1 MGRAPWGS
9 NGENGGFGAADGP
22 FGAVVAQPAEDWLC
36 AASSALMVAGD
47 ICEPP
52 PGHGGGVELP
62 VAGPFP
68 GKSKGFVAPCP
79 KPVDCGD
86 GGFGDVSDCSTSSAD
101 DTAPRAS
108 SMAELRQMPHGAAFI
123 FPAKGPP

>member
-22 FGAVVAQPAEDWLC
+22 FGAVVAEPAEDWLC

-62 VAGPFP
+62 VAGPFQ

-86 GGFGDVSDCSTSSAD
+86 GGFRHRSHPRPTPAGD
-101 DTAPRAS
+101 
-108 SMAELRQMPHGAAFI
+108 
-123 FPAKGPP
+123 PPP

>member
-1 MGRAPWGS
+1 
-9 NGENGGFGAADGP
+9 
-22 FGAVVAQPAEDWLC
+22 
-36 AASSALMVAGD
+36 MVAGD

-79 KPVDCGD
+79 KPVDCEDD
-86 GGFGDVSDCSTSSAD
+86 GFDDVSDCSASSAV

-108 SMAELRQMPHGAAFI
+108 SMSELRQMPHA
-123 FPAKGPP
+123 PASFSPLKGSANAVPSSKLQ